1 MGSVTALTR
10 AKAALAISGIILGAA
25 LAIIFVTNSIGLTF
39 HYEEYVNSEN
49 IEEMLFV
56 ITEIEDANVT
66 VRFEDDTSLL
76 YRLDV
81 GLYPWS
87 EGHSI
92 QTEDNGYVTDVTL
105 KGNGRIRSVDLVLG
119 TGIFYKL
126 HITPG
131 VGSMLNTV
139 VTYDN
144 GALLY
149 YHKSDFQYVASGFL
163 KFNFKENASF
173 AGTHFDADI
182 QCDDLELNIDLP
194 VDTQG
199 SVAFGSAM
207 LTFESHGWK
216 YKGIGYFGTC
226 TPIRTP
232 YLNVQIKADTAKA
245 LLRN

>member
-1 MGSVTALTR
+1 MTR
-10 AKAALAISGIILGAA
+10 AKTALVITGLILGAA
-25 LAIIFVTNSIGLTF
+25 LSIIFVTNSLGLTF
-39 HYEEYVNSEN
+39 HYEEYMNSDEL
-49 IEEMLFV
+49 EEVLFV
-56 ITEIEDANVT
+56 ITDIEDANLT
-66 VRFEDDTSLL
+66 IRFEDDRDLL

-92 QTEDNGYVTDVTL
+92 NIEDKGYVTDVTL
-105 KGNGRIRSVDLVLG
+105 RGNGRIRSVDLVLG
-119 TGIFYKL
+119 TGVFYKL

-131 VGSMLNTV
+131 VGSMLNTI

-149 YHKSDFQYVASGFL
+149 YHKSDFQYVASGSL
-163 KFNFKENASF
+163 TFNFKENASF
-173 AGTHFDADI
+173 VGTHFDADI
-182 QCDDLELNIDLP
+182 QCDNLELNIDLP

-199 SVAFGSAM
+199 SVTFGPAI
-207 LTFESHGWK
+207 LTFESHGWM

-232 YLNVQIKADTAKA
+232 YLNLQITADTARA
-245 LLRN
+245 FLRN